1 MWFLGARPLT
11 LGADGVTVQRWL
23 SPEDAEVARP
33 SGASFSLLASVRT
46 LVIGPWSP
54 TAFTQTD
61 GAQLL
66 RAAPHL
72 ETLNVSAF
80 RVNFEPSWL
89 EHPAFDGL
97 MHLKLRYVRLYGFKL
112 RRPLSSDF
120 VPCLRQ
126 RHFPRLKS
134 VAIGGCHYY
143 VTPLEPPAAK
153 SFFQRFV
160 NAVGE
165 FVSKF

>member
-1 MWFLGARPLT
+1 
-11 LGADGVTVQRWL
+11 
-23 SPEDAEVARP
+23 
-33 SGASFSLLASVRT
+33 VRS

-54 TAFTQTD
+54 TAFTQKD
-61 GAQLL
+61 GARLL

-72 ETLNVSAF
+72 ETLTVAAASL
-80 RVNFEPSWL
+80 VNFEPSWL
-89 EHPAFDGL
+89 ENPAFDGL
-97 MHLKLRYVRLYGFKL
+97 MHFKLRHVRLSSFML

-120 VPCLRQ
+120 VPHLRQ

-134 VAIGGCHYY
+134 MAIGGCHYY